1 VTSPL
6 PAPESVESVQLDAP
20 VVDAPAVDA
29 PAVDTPTVDTPPRA
43 VWTSVPP
50 ATAWCPAEWREHLDA
65 VAPGLAE
72 PTSLGESETLGEHV
86 NVLLLASK
94 RGKLHA
100 HRGEHREDAGSIVAL
115 RHGWCAA
122 VADGAGSAPYSRL
135 GSAIATHVFTR
146 SVEAA
151 LATPATQPGHDAL
164 TSAMQHAASAA
175 NAAMRDFALRTGLAH
190 RDLRTTLLAAALHHN
205 MLATMQVGDGAMT
218 LRHAA
223 GHTSHPHAAA
233 TGDYSGEVAHF
244 LPDDGALDQLHQSLA
259 VQQRDD
265 CVAVLLATDGVEDPW
280 YPFTRYAE
288 PLFAQL
294 ADGTID
300 SATLPSGLTPAW
312 RESVLHAANP
322 VQALTHWLGFEK
334 RGENDDRTLC
344 VIWLAP

>member
-1 VTSPL
+1 M
-6 PAPESVESVQLDAP
+6 
-20 VVDAPAVDA
+20 
-29 PAVDTPTVDTPPRA
+29 
-43 VWTSVPP
+43 PP

-72 PTSLGESETLGEHV
+72 PTSLAESETLGEHV
-86 NVLLLASK
+86 NVQPWQLLLASR

-115 RHGWCAA
+115 PHGWCAA

-135 GSAIATHVFTR
+135 GSAIATHVFAR
-146 SVEAA
+146 SVRSA
-151 LATPATQPGHDAL
+151 LATHEAPSDRDAL
-164 TSAMQHAASAA
+164 ANAMQQAASAA
-175 NAAMRDFALRTGLAH
+175 NAAMRDSALRTGLAH

-205 MLATMQVGDGAMT
+205 TLATMQVGDGAMA
-218 LRHAA
+218 LRHAD
-223 GHTSHPHAAA
+223 GCMSHPHAAA

-244 LPDDGALDQLHQSLA
+244 LPDDGALEQLHASLSLR
-259 VQQRDD
+259 QRDD

-294 ADGTID
+294 ANGSND

-312 RESVLHAANP
+312 RESVLHATNP
-322 VQALTHWLGFEK
+322 VQALSDWLGFEK